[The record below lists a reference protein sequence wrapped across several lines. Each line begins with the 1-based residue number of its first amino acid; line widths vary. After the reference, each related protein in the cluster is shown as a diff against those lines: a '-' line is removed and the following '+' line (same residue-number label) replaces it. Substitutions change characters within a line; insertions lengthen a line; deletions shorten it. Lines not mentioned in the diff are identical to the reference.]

1 MKGESCEDDTI
12 LVEGCIK
19 KDLVAWAE
27 LIKKYSNLI
36 TISIETRLKN
46 YGFSLP
52 IHDIQDIRQNVLAS
66 IWDENKLEGVKN
78 RKNITYWL
86 AIVSG
91 NAAIE
96 YVRKSRKAAPA
107 KPVSLFERLD
117 ERGLIEL
124 MPSAQLN
131 PTDELIR
138 NELSNKLDETI
149 ERLPVNEK
157 LSLKLNLMHDK
168 QYSEIAEI
176 LNMPIGSVASYV
188 KRAKE
193 RLRRAL
199 REFR

>member
-1 MKGESCEDDTI
+1 M
-12 LVEGCIK
+12 
-19 KDLVAWAE
+19 
-27 LIKKYSNLI
+27 
-36 TISIETRLKN
+36 
-46 YGFSLP
+46 
-52 IHDIQDIRQNVLAS
+52 
-66 IWDENKLEGVKN
+66 KN

-96 YVRKSRKAAPA
+96 YVRKSRKADPA
-107 KPVSLFERLD
+107 KPISLFERLD
-117 ERGLIEL
+117 ERRLIEL

>member
-1 MKGESCEDDTI
+1 M
-12 LVEGCIK
+12 
-19 KDLVAWAE
+19 
-27 LIKKYSNLI
+27 
-36 TISIETRLKN
+36 
-46 YGFSLP
+46 
-52 IHDIQDIRQNVLAS
+52 
-66 IWDENKLEGVKN
+66 KN

-96 YVRKSRKAAPA
+96 YVRKSRKADPA
-107 KPVSLFERLD
+107 KPISLFERLD